1 MPVPKKKMSKSRQG
15 QRRSHDKL
23 SQPTMSEC
31 SQCHEMRMPHHVCSH
46 CGYYK
51 DKEVME
57 IEVV

>member
-1 MPVPKKKMSKSRQG
+1 MPVPKKRTSKSRQG

-31 SQCHEMRMPHHVCSH
+31 SQCHEMRSPHHVCSH
-46 CGYYK
+46 CGFYK

-57 IEVV
+57 IEAV